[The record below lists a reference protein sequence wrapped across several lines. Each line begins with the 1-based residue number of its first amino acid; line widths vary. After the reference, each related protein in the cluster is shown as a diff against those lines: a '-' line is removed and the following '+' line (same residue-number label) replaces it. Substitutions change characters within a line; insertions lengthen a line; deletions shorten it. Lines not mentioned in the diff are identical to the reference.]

1 MKDGFCWRHF
11 FGNAAR
17 FRERLVCSYTGNF
30 ESDIFSLTMSQER
43 LLRELC
49 LRTTPE
55 SEGISLKSLADCLGL
70 SSSAVSVMVEALVQK
85 KVLERRPSAADR
97 RQVLIRLTD
106 GAWKCIDL
114 YDAGFDR
121 FFSGFSPEEHAV
133 IEKIARRLAAAADD
147 FDNEQKS
154 TRGTR
159 KGENK

>member
-1 MKDGFCWRHF
+1 
-11 FGNAAR
+11 
-17 FRERLVCSYTGNF
+17 
-30 ESDIFSLTMSQER
+30 MSQER

-55 SEGISLKSLADCLGL
+55 SDGISLKNLADCLGL

-97 RQVLIRLTD
+97 RQVLIRL
-106 GAWKCIDL
+106 CLDL
-114 YDAGFDR
+114 YDEGFDR
-121 FFSGFSPEEHAV
+121 FFAGFSPEEHAV

-147 FDNEQKS
+147 FDNEPKA